1 MKSFGILCLSLLI
14 SSKAFC
20 QPEKSISNK
29 DTYSWMFGASWLL
42 TDDDGESFN
51 PFLIE
56 TLHSQIFPSR
66 LTIDKYIYNSWS
78 AECVLSYMQYDP
90 NKLTNGIR
98 EISGSMFSMD
108 FHGKYSFYK
117 LLKSGVIDPYVVSG
131 LGISSRS
138 NNDEASRPLSATFN
152 FGLGLNI
159 WITKQIGLQ
168 LNSTAK
174 IGLIDFFKSS
184 DYMQHGLGMVIRI
197 EEFEKSDN
205 SFSKSRYK
213 VSKKRKKIKYG
224 GKKKGKKDT

>member
-1 MKSFGILCLSLLI
+1 
-14 SSKAFC
+14 
-20 QPEKSISNK
+20 
-29 DTYSWMFGASWLL
+29 
-42 TDDDGESFN
+42 
-51 PFLIE
+51 
-56 TLHSQIFPSR
+56 
-66 LTIDKYIYNSWS
+66 
-78 AECVLSYMQYDP
+78 
-90 NKLTNGIR
+90 
-98 EISGSMFSMD
+98 MFSMD
-108 FHGKYSFYK
+108 FHGKYSLYK
-117 LLKSGVIDPYVVSG
+117 LLKSGVIDPYVISG
-131 LGISSRS
+131 LGLSLRS
-138 NNDEASRPLSATFN
+138 NNDQASRPLSATLN

-197 EEFEKSDN
+197 EEFEKTDN

>member
-1 MKSFGILCLSLLI
+1 MKYFGIICLSFLI
-14 SSKAFC
+14 SCKAFC

-29 DTYSWMFGASWLL
+29 DTYNWMIGASWLL
-42 TDDDGESFN
+42 TDDDGESLN

-56 TLHSQIFPSR
+56 NLHSQIFPSR

-78 AECVLSYMQYDP
+78 AECVLGYMQFNP
-90 NKLTNGIR
+90 NKLTNGAR

-108 FHGKYSFYK
+108 FHGKYSLFK
-117 LLKSGVIDPYVVSG
+117 LLNKGVIDPYFISG
-131 LGISSRS
+131 LGLSLRS
-138 NNDEASRPLSATFN
+138 NNDVAARPLSTTLN
-152 FGLGLNI
+152 LGLGLNI
-159 WITKQIGLQ
+159 WITNQIGLQ

-184 DYMQHGLGMVIRI
+184 DYVQHGLGIVIRI
-197 EEFEKSDN
+197 EEFEKTDN